1 MFSYF
6 KIMTAVTSNQ
16 CLPDLIA
23 EMPPGNAKD
32 MVLRLCG
39 HCDSWFAILFVTSCK
54 FLKVATLVIFTF
66 VATFG

>member
-39 HCDSWFAILFVTSCK
+39 HCDRFAVLFVTSCK